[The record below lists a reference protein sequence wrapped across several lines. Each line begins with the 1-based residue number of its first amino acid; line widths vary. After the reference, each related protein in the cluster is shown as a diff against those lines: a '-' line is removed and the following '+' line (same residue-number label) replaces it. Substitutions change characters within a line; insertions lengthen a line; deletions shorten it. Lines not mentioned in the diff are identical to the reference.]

1 MLESDM
7 SEDLLKNTKKVLI
20 NKREVK
26 FHMVNKTIIFD
37 EPISMQG
44 GDRVEIEWVFSDDG
58 TQVAKSVFICS

>member
-1 MLESDM
+1 MNDIV
-7 SEDLLKNTKKVLI
+7 EDIFEDAKKVLV